1 MIVAINSINSIISII
16 SIILTISTFS
26 YSFCRLLD
34 MFRTVFP
41 YVNRLG
47 RLIMDTEKAHS
58 IKHCHLDVINFANP
72 INCSCDGPEGGHKK
86 WVKEQGAK
94 TNQGVTS
101 ALTMMEHSVRKEA
114 SEMLC
119 DAIQSRIDEGDAP
132 EDRWTDSRGRDIHA
146 NRFWPKVDGE
156 IPESLD
162 GDEGPCMG
170 IRVNI
175 WERAKVKRHQVHSLS
190 GGGGYMYGGY
200 DALNHMVII
209 AQGNAGKLGS
219 YPILSKLPDKFMR
232 FLYEFHEFRFKRLNL
247 PPLPNDRS
255 DIDVHSVLEPHQV
268 ML

>member
-1 MIVAINSINSIISII
+1 MIVAINSIISIL
-16 SIILTISTFS
+16 SILSILSTISTFS

-119 DAIQSRIDEGDAP
+119 ESSNRELTK
-132 EDRWTDSRGRDIHA
+132 EMLLKTDGQTHEAGTFMQTASGRKLTVKYQKALMEMKVRAWESGSTSGRGQR
-146 NRFWPKVDGE
+146 
-156 IPESLD
+156 
-162 GDEGPCMG
+162 
-170 IRVNI
+170 
-175 WERAKVKRHQVHSLS
+175 
-190 GGGGYMYGGY
+190 
-200 DALNHMVII
+200 
-209 AQGNAGKLGS
+209 
-219 YPILSKLPDKFMR
+219 
-232 FLYEFHEFRFKRLNL
+232 
-247 PPLPNDRS
+247 
-255 DIDVHSVLEPHQV
+255 
-268 ML
+268 